1 MDIGP
6 DLTRISHHRAMK
18 NDHWALVMV
27 CACVLLFGCITSGV
41 LFWRFKRRAVR
52 PPLPLK
58 LLRGPGETLRRRIVK
73 YEETLLQ
80 HIGGAALLP
89 FGGACLLLWL
99 IVRIFPV
106 APATEV
112 IGLTVATVGF
122 VAGFVF
128 ALRWALRDV
137 ERYRDD
143 RLGYVAGL
151 EVAEQLL
158 PLVGRGYRLF
168 HDVPAEAELSDR
180 NLDHV
185 AVGPNGVALVESK
198 TRRKGRAR
206 SGTKEHVVVYDGRQ
220 LIWPWGDEGREIE
233 QAIAEADWLKKFIL
247 QRTGITTNVKP
258 VLAIPGWWV
267 EPTSRGTVVVTT
279 SNTVAGAVEGRGPRV
294 LTDEQIVQIARHLDE
309 RCRDVED

>member
-1 MDIGP
+1 MDIGAR
-6 DLTRISHHRAMK
+6 LARISVHLTMK

-27 CACVLLFGCITSGV
+27 CACVLLFGCIASGV
-41 LFWRFKRRAVR
+41 LVWKFKRRAVR
-52 PPLPLK
+52 SPLPLK

-73 YEETLLQ
+73 FEETLLRR
-80 HIGGAALLP
+80 IGAAALLP
-89 FGGACLLLWL
+89 FGAACLLLWV

-106 APATEV
+106 APATET
-112 IGLTVATVGF
+112 IGLTVATAGFIGGF
-122 VAGFVF
+122 VAV
-128 ALRWALRDV
+128 LRWALRDV
-137 ERYRDD
+137 EQYRDD
-143 RLGYVAGL
+143 RLNYLAGL

-158 PLVGRGYRLF
+158 PLVSRGYHVF
-168 HDVPAEAELSDR
+168 HDVPAEGEFSDR

-185 AVGPNGVALVESK
+185 AVGPQGVALIEGK

-206 SGTKEHVVVYDGRQ
+206 AGTKEHVVIYDGRQ
-220 LIWPWGDEGREIE
+220 LIWPWGEEGREVE
-233 QAIAEADWLKKFIL
+233 QVSSEADWLKKFIL

-267 EPTSRGTVVVTT
+267 ESTSRGTVVVTT

-294 LTDEQIVQIARHLDE
+294 FTDEQIAQIVRVLDE